1 MMKPGKLIAIDIFCT
16 NHNIEVSVIS
26 TLQEFGLIEIIT
38 IKESQFI
45 DANELHQLEKFVRL
59 YYDLGI
65 NMEGIET
72 INHLLT
78 RINSMQDE
86 INTLKNQLRLF
97 ELE

>member
-1 MMKPGKLIAIDIFCT
+1 MMKTGKLIAIDLFCN

-38 IKESQFI
+38 IKELQFI
-45 DANELHQLEKFVRL
+45 DANELHQLEKFIRF